1 MAEEGTKKSLFG
13 DSDAESGGGSP
24 VQRSR
29 SGSPASREG
38 SPMETGSPAHSNAS
52 GSPVNSRSPSP
63 NHSDRSRSHSREG
76 SASPARLGSPGSE
89 HSAHSPAHSSR
100 GSPSPAGSRGSSPAG
115 SPAGSVSPTRSNRS
129 GSGSPARSHR
139 SGSGSPAR
147 SAHSGSGSPPGSRA
161 GSASPA
167 RSYRSGSGSPQRSGS
182 GSPPGSA
189 SPARSGRSGS
199 GSPIRSRSGSPVRS
213 RSGSPAGS
221 REGSASPARSA
232 KSGSGSPARDRSR
245 SGSPAHSHRSR
256 SRSGSRSP
264 TKGSGS
270 DSDGS
275 VIGRKK
281 KKIVDSEDDGLSD
294 METGNV
300 QATVDELFGDADDI
314 SSDEEDK
321 AKAGSDD
328 DVRRGS
334 DDEEGKTKRP
344 VIAGSDEE
352 QEPEEPVETRIEVEI
367 PRIKTDLGRAVHYV
381 KLPNFLSVDTRPFD
395 LATYEDEIDEDDV
408 LDEEGRTRMKLK
420 VENTIRWRTLKD
432 EEGNDL
438 KDEMGRPVR
447 ESNARCVRWSDGSMS
462 LHLGDEI
469 FDIHTMP
476 IQGDFNHLFVRQ
488 GTGLQG
494 QSIFKTKL
502 SFRPH
507 STESFTHRKMTLSLA
522 DRSTKKQKV
531 KILPISGHDP
541 ESQRSE
547 MIKKEEERLRAS
559 MKRES
564 QKRRVRERAHGKG
577 LSGGYLEGYEDDE
590 DEEGISISAIKNKY
604 KPGRRGGG
612 KERPNIYSSDS
623 EEGGFD
629 SDKEDLGAKRLMKAK
644 KVISDDEDSD
654 ADTGPKK
661 KRARMVESSDEEAGG
676 AGSDHGSGKEMDT
689 GGGASP
695 AKGAVS
701 DSD

>member
-199 GSPIRSRSGSPVRS
+199 GSPIRSQALQSEVGRGLLQGAERGLQALPEVQK
-213 RSGSPAGS
+213 AGPGHQQ
-221 REGSASPARSA
+221 ETEVGQAVPHIAIGA
-232 KSGSGSPARDRSR
+232 EA
-245 SGSPAHSHRSR
+245 
-256 SRSGSRSP
+256 
-264 TKGSGS
+264 GSGS

-395 LATYEDEIDEDDV
+395 LATYEDEIDEDD
-408 LDEEGRTRMKLK
+408 

-612 KERPNIYSSDS
+612 KGLRCRHRAEEKAS
-623 EEGGFD
+623 EDG
-629 SDKEDLGAKRLMKAK
+629 
-644 KVISDDEDSD
+644 
-654 ADTGPKK
+654 
-661 KRARMVESSDEEAGG
+661 
-676 AGSDHGSGKEMDT
+676 
-689 GGGASP
+689 
-695 AKGAVS
+695 
-701 DSD
+701 